1 MKTTPSTAGLTRLT
15 RRTAALLLAFV
26 ISFLALSEFNAIP
39 AEAASAKE
47 WAIIIGTNIGGNT
60 SRVKNNKSIVV
71 DVQYYYP
78 NQIKAL
84 KSGGRKVYSY
94 MSIGSLETYR
104 PYYKKFKGHTM
115 GRYKNWGDELWM
127 DVSYKPYQDFIVN
140 ELVASVRRKGCD
152 GLWLDNFDVYYE
164 YHQEKIYKGL
174 LEILTRIKKKN
185 IPVYINGGDVFVTR
199 LLNSGKKKLIKGVF
213 QEEVFTQIKGYD
225 SNRFGSQTKSDRT
238 YYQNYLKKVK
248 KAGLTAGM
256 LEYTTD
262 PKMRKTIINYAKK
275 NGYAY
280 YISSTHLR

>member
-164 YHQEKIYKGL
+164 YHQE
-174 LEILTRIKKKN
+174 
-185 IPVYINGGDVFVTR
+185 
-199 LLNSGKKKLIKGVF
+199 
-213 QEEVFTQIKGYD
+213 
-225 SNRFGSQTKSDRT
+225 
-238 YYQNYLKKVK
+238 
-248 KAGLTAGM
+248 
-256 LEYTTD
+256 
-262 PKMRKTIINYAKK
+262 
-275 NGYAY
+275 
-280 YISSTHLR
+280 

>member
-104 PYYKKFKGHTM
+104 PYYK
-115 GRYKNWGDELWM
+115 
-127 DVSYKPYQDFIVN
+127 
-140 ELVASVRRKGCD
+140 
-152 GLWLDNFDVYYE
+152 
-164 YHQEKIYKGL
+164 
-174 LEILTRIKKKN
+174 
-185 IPVYINGGDVFVTR
+185 
-199 LLNSGKKKLIKGVF
+199 
-213 QEEVFTQIKGYD
+213 
-225 SNRFGSQTKSDRT
+225 
-238 YYQNYLKKVK
+238 
-248 KAGLTAGM
+248 
-256 LEYTTD
+256 
-262 PKMRKTIINYAKK
+262 
-275 NGYAY
+275 
-280 YISSTHLR
+280 